1 MAGARFSTFPAMQS
15 IIVKDFSLECR
26 FLGPPP
32 EEAPTLVLLHE
43 GLGSAGLWR
52 DFPEKMQA
60 ATGLGVF
67 VYSRA
72 GYGGSAPDPLP
83 WPLEYMERH
92 AREVLPGVLDAI
104 GFRRG
109 LLVGHSDGASIAALY
124 AGTVSDP
131 RVQGCALM
139 APHFFVE
146 QICLDAIAEAKEAYE
161 QGELKPRLA
170 RHHGANVDNAFYGW
184 NASWLAEGFRTWD
197 ITDAL
202 YHIRVPF
209 LVLQGLADPYGTAE
223 QAHVAERLC
232 PAPVDVR
239 LMDGVGHAPWR
250 EAETETLDAIA
261 GHCTRLGLTHKT

>member
-1 MAGARFSTFPAMQS
+1 MQS

-72 GYGGSAPDPLP
+72 GYGGSDPDPLP

-139 APHFFVE
+139 APHFFIE
-146 QICLDAIAEAKEAYE
+146 KICLE
-161 QGELKPRLA
+161 
-170 RHHGANVDNAFYGW
+170 
-184 NASWLAEGFRTWD
+184 
-197 ITDAL
+197 
-202 YHIRVPF
+202 
-209 LVLQGLADPYGTAE
+209 
-223 QAHVAERLC
+223 
-232 PAPVDVR
+232 
-239 LMDGVGHAPWR
+239 
-250 EAETETLDAIA
+250 AIA
-261 GHCTRLGLTHKT
+261 GQDWEFGGDKSRPPEPKAARREILLNCKASRTAVPHDDHAAHHAVIVERTIVGLTGTVLMKQSVRAVSPGETFMGKVHSRRHRKPRYGEREGQ